1 MVIIFFVDFLYLE
14 FELNTIFL
22 DDGQQLELLMKCVTG
37 KRNNC
42 VQIANLAISIPL
54 IEMWSLVSVYTY
66 IFTFALVLQ
75 NAKVYDDNVQC
86 VLGILN
92 LKSFLHIGM
101 LDIIALWV
109 HSFDGCNSKCK
120 FHLVRTVCK

>member
-54 IEMWSLVSVYTY
+54 IEMWSLVSVYTC
-66 IFTFALVLQ
+66 IFTFALMLQ
-75 NAKVYDDNVQC
+75 NAKNYDDNVQW

-92 LKSFLHIGM
+92 LKSSLHRYARYYCSMGP
-101 LDIIALWV
+101 
-109 HSFDGCNSKCK
+109 
-120 FHLVRTVCK
+120 